1 MTTRERVRRAQRLLG
16 STVVMSALLWAAA
29 LAMAVVCV
37 AAALNFLAPLGSTAR
52 VAILPLT
59 ATVALAAA
67 GVVLW
72 RGRAARSLESI
83 ALWIEERA
91 PELRYALVTAI
102 DESLVPR
109 DQHLALHHAAEDID
123 VEGIVRHSWQ
133 HSLGRAALACALAA
147 GVLAILHP
155 ADLMR
160 AAELELAQRTA
171 PRAAPPMANR
181 LLALSAQV
189 TPPAYSRL
197 PVQTVREPSNVAAL
211 IGSRIS
217 LEGSGPFDGITA
229 TFGAD
234 QLSARAGANA
244 NQWAIGAMMPKDP
257 AVVTLHDRAYKRLL
271 TFEPV
276 ADSSPDVRLKL
287 PAHDTTYQTVPKGK
301 LDIDASLAD
310 DIGLNYAYV
319 EYLLSSGSEE
329 SFDTKVINGARVSFD
344 NARKAMLHTAI
355 VFDTLKLSP
364 GSIIHIRVVAFDYN
378 DVTGPGKGVSETRT
392 LKIAEPIDSTSINAA
407 PPLPIDSMWIS
418 QRLLNM
424 RTDTL
429 IRTRRSMAREEFVHK
444 SSGYSNGQEDIRKR
458 ALAVIS
464 LLEDNGVGD
473 AFQTDA
479 SKMLRQAVDLMWTA
493 REDLGVAQPDSAM
506 PLMKKILKILDDLRL
521 ANRYYLRG
529 VLKPVAV
536 NIERTRLTGKDSAAA
551 IARTPRSLL
560 DDPQLALAARI
571 DAAAALA
578 HSAPAAAADTLMYI
592 RVTALRSAP
601 AVAGALQNAIDL
613 LRKGASVDSALA
625 RTRRALEPPP
635 RLLTGPAE
643 WGGVVP

>member
-1 MTTRERVRRAQRLLG
+1 
-16 STVVMSALLWAAA
+16 
-29 LAMAVVCV
+29 MAVICV
-37 AAALNFLAPLGSTAR
+37 AAALNFIVPLGGSVR
-52 VAILPLT
+52 LAILPLT
-59 ATVALAAA
+59 AIAALIAIGA
-67 GVVLW
+67 VLW

-91 PELRYALVTAI
+91 PELRYALVTAL

-109 DQHLALHHAAEDID
+109 DQHAALHKAAEDAD
-123 VEGIVRHSWQ
+123 VEGLVRHSWQ

-155 ADLMR
+155 TDLMR
-160 AAELELAQRTA
+160 AAERDLARRTA
-171 PRAAPPMANR
+171 PRPAPPMANR
-181 LLALSAQV
+181 LLALSARV
-189 TPPAYSRL
+189 APPAYSRL

-211 IGSRIS
+211 IGSRVT
-217 LEGSGPFDGITA
+217 LEGNGPSDGITA
-229 TFGAD
+229 ILGTD
-234 QLSARAGANA
+234 QLNA
-244 NQWAIGAMMPKDP
+244 HAADDKWAIGAMMPKEP
-257 AVVTLHDRAYKRLL
+257 VVMTLRDRAYKRLL
-271 TFEPV
+271 SLEPV
-276 ADSSPDVRLKL
+276 TDSSPGVRLQL

-301 LDIDASLAD
+301 LDIDASLLD
-310 DIGLNYAYV
+310 DIGLNYGYV
-319 EYLLSSGSEE
+319 EYMLSSGSEE
-329 SFDTKVINGARVSFD
+329 SFDTKVVNGPRISFD
-344 NARKAMLHTAI
+344 NARKATLHTTI
-355 VFDTLKLSP
+355 SFDTLKLSP
-364 GSIIHIRVVAFDYN
+364 GSIIHIRVVAYDYN

-392 LKIAEPIDSTSINAA
+392 LKIAEPLDSTSINAA

-429 IRTRRSMAREEFVHK
+429 IRTRRSMSHEDFVHK

-473 AFQTDA
+473 AFETDA

-529 VLKPVAV
+529 ILKPVAV
-536 NIERTRLTGKDSAAA
+536 NIERTRLTGKDTAAA
-551 IARTPRSLL
+551 IARTPRAGL

-592 RVTALRSAP
+592 RVTALKSAP